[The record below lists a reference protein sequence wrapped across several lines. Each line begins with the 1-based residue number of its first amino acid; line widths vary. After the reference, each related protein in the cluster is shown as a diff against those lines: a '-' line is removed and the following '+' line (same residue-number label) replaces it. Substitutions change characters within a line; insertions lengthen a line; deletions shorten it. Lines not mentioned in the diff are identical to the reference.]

1 MKQQMTR
8 QVEQR
13 RKILIPYKRVIRQIY
28 SDGLDLQF
36 PHLEQERAASHG
48 DAKKEN
54 RIDEVIHK
62 NECC

>member
-1 MKQQMTR
+1 MIR

-13 RKILIPYKRVIRQIY
+13 KVLILYRPVIRQMY

-36 PHLEQERAASHG
+36 PHLEQEQAALHG

-54 RIDEVIHK
+54 SMDGIIHK
-62 NECC
+62 NECY